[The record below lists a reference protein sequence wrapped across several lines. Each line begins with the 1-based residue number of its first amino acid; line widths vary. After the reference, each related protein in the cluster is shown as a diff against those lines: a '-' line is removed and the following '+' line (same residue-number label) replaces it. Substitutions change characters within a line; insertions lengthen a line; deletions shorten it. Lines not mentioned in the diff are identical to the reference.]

1 MNAPNYPPEPWD
13 LRGHGYIALW
23 LVPTRALPALP
34 AGVTPVSLLGR
45 CLVATA
51 FVDYLPGG
59 LLPYH
64 ELLVAPLVRQ
74 GARVGV
80 SITDIWVD
88 SAASRAGGRELWGIP
103 KEMAEFDLT
112 HGSSFHGSARVGD
125 TVLASADGTRG
136 KGGARPPFPVLG
148 STFQTLAGALART
161 PLRAGGRIHL
171 ARATWHVA
179 GPLEWLRP
187 YRPFLTVATTDFTLR
202 FGSKK
207 Q

>member
-1 MNAPNYPPEPWD
+1 MNAEYPPEPWD
-13 LRGHGYIALW
+13 LKGHGYIALW
-23 LVPTRALPALP
+23 LVPTRVLPALP

-45 CLVATA
+45 SLVATA

-64 ELLVAPLVRQ
+64 ELLVAPLVRRDVRA
-74 GARVGV
+74 GI

-112 HGSSFHGSARVGD
+112 HGPSFHGTARVDG
-125 TVLASADGTRG
+125 VEVASADGSRG
-136 KGGARPPFPVLG
+136 RRGVRPPFPVLG
-148 STFQTLAGALART
+148 STLQTLAGGLART

-171 ARATWHVA
+171 ARAKWRVD

-187 YRPFLTVATTDFTLR
+187 YRPFLTVAATDFTLR
-202 FGSKK
+202 FGR
-207 Q
+207 